1 MKRIIRTTYEIQI
14 KLFQEIEL
22 SSDPPPPA
30 VAADRKAEL
39 KRAIAELLL
48 SAALDDAAIR
58 RGGQHDE

>member
-14 KLFQEIEL
+14 KLFQEIEI

-48 SAALDDAAIR
+48 SVALDDAAVR
-58 RGGQHDE
+58 RGGRHDA

>member
-30 VAADRKAEL
+30 MAADRKSEL

-48 SAALDDAAIR
+48 SVARDDAAVR

>member
-1 MKRIIRTTYEIQI
+1 MKRIIRTYEIQI

-30 VAADRKAEL
+30 VGADQETEL

-48 SAALDDAAIR
+48 SVALDNAADP

>member
-14 KLFQEIEL
+14 KLFQEIEI

-39 KRAIAELLL
+39 KRAIELLL
-48 SAALDDAAIR
+48 SVALDDAAVR
-58 RGGQHDE
+58 RGGRHDA

>member
-1 MKRIIRTTYEIQI
+1 MKRIIRKYEIQI

-30 VAADRKAEL
+30 VGADQKTEL

-48 SAALDDAAIR
+48 AN
-58 RGGQHDE
+58 

>member
-14 KLFQEIEL
+14 KLFQEMEL

>member
-14 KLFQEIEL
+14 KLFQEIEV

-48 SAALDDAAIR
+48 SVALDNAAGPT
-58 RGGQHDE
+58 GGQHDE